1 MYTAKRHA
9 ILQDLAKE
17 MNGRHLEETVTADGH
32 EFKIR
37 TLTPAEDDW
46 VLSRTE
52 SSGGDPIKLAV
63 LQAKPKVAAA
73 LVAIDG
79 IQMRDLFQTPEDMP
93 EAVSLSME
101 EKDWTE
107 WRRDQAL
114 EFIQNDM
121 LPGAIGKIWNTVMT
135 LEHRRDTA
143 AAAVKE
149 QIKKDP
155 SLGSEATS

>member
-32 EFKIR
+32 EFKVR

-52 SSGGDPIKLAV
+52 ASGGDPVKLAV

-79 IQMRDLFQTPEDMP
+79 IPIRDLFQTPEGMP
-93 EAVSLSME
+93 ESVSIAMD
-101 EKDWTE
+101 EKDWSE
-107 WRRDQAL
+107 WRRDQVL
-114 EFIQNDM
+114 EFMSNDM
-121 LPGAIGKIWNTVMT
+121 LPGAIARIWNTVMN
-135 LEHRRDTA
+135 LEQRRDVSA
-143 AAAVKE
+143 IAVKE
-149 QIKKDP
+149 QIKEDP
-155 SLGSEATS
+155 SSGSEAMS